1 MGSVLPKAQQQYFP
15 LNMQTGILLDFT
27 GFFFFKK
34 LAVKSEG
41 KPVAIEATSQE
52 NKREN
57 TVTAHPHFLC

>member
-27 GFFFFKK
+27 FKK